1 MKKTVWLAAL
11 YLTATVSPAAWAD
24 INQGAHLN
32 SRGQSKVNRAIAKG
46 YQQSGAEA
54 MQRDRTQVNIGSKRA
69 GDCVMNVGAT
79 PAGQK
84 SPKEVIV
91 TSKEIINVCR

>member
-1 MKKTVWLAAL
+1 MKKTLWIAAI
-11 YLTATVSPAAWAD
+11 YLTAAASPVALAD
-24 INQGAHLN
+24 INQGSHLN
-32 SRGQSKVNRAIAKG
+32 SSGQSKVNRAIARG

-54 MQRDRTQVNIGSKRA
+54 MQKDRTQVNIGSKRA

-84 SPKEVIV
+84 APKEVII